1 MDTAQPS
8 QAAETDPNVQLENA
22 ADAFK
27 AFDGI
32 DKPRDEH
39 GKFTPKEQPEEEEAE
54 EEEAEAEDAE
64 ADDEADDEEAE
75 EAHPLPPS
83 WGSDDK
89 ELWETLPPETQA
101 RIAEREGERD
111 RGLNLK
117 LQETA
122 NARKAAEA
130 RAAEVSAK
138 LEQLDNVIGTV
149 EDIYKVPEPD
159 PRAFGYG
166 TQQFNEPAYRVAHQQ
181 WQQAEQ
187 VLAQLN
193 QQREVTRKEQQEAE
207 AKAFAE
213 WKQQVEAQFAP
224 KLLAEV
230 PELKETGKAEP
241 LLRDLVS
248 YAIQSGIPE
257 DVFAPD
263 AQDAITSAQILLLWK
278 AQQYDKVRSG
288 NAAPKPK
295 PAGPAI
301 KPGVSSPRSAQKAAR
316 RQKAFDRL
324 DREGSIEAGAAV
336 FKQFL

>member
-1 MDTAQPS
+1 MDTAQPLA
-8 QAAETDPNVQLENA
+8 AAETDPNVQLATA

-27 AFDGI
+27 AFDVV

-39 GKFTPKEQPEEEEAE
+39 GKFAPKEQPEEEAE
-54 EEEAEAEDAE
+54 EEEAEAAEEAE
-64 ADDEADDEEAE
+64 ADDEADDEAAE
-75 EAHPLPPS
+75 EAQPLPPS
-83 WGSDDK
+83 WGAEDQ
-89 ELWETLPPETQA
+89 ELWEALPPEAQA
-101 RIAEREGERD
+101 KIAEREGERD

-117 LQETA
+117 LQEIA
-122 NARKAAEA
+122 NTRKAAEA
-130 RAAEVSAK
+130 RVAEVSTK
-138 LEQLDNVIGTV
+138 LEHLDNVIGTV
-149 EDIYKVPEPD
+149 ESIYKVPEPD

-187 VLAQLN
+187 VLAQLE
-193 QQREVTRKEQQEAE
+193 QQREVARKEHQEVE

-213 WKQQVEAQFAP
+213 WKQQHDAEFIP

-230 PELKETGKAEP
+230 PELKEANKAEP

-257 DVFAPD
+257 DVFAPE
-263 AQDAITSAQILLLWK
+263 AQEAITSAQILLLWK
-278 AQQYDKVRSG
+278 AQQFDKLRG
-288 NAAPKPK
+288 NKTAPKPK
-295 PAGPAI
+295 PTGPAI
-301 KPGVSSPRSAQKAAR
+301 KPGVSSPRSAQKTAR